1 MALGGDDLV
10 DLHAAAHARADNAAG
25 LRAGGIRDEVAAAQV
40 MAERGDLLGAGRAAG
55 RALVKH
61 RTLLGAGGRV
71 GLRLDPGVAGGGDI
85 GVVHRGIGAALH
97 RAGVVRV
104 ALLGA
109 SGVDDRVGELGDV
122 VAVPEAGL
130 VALPR
135 AVVLELGGPGVAA
148 LRVIDHAVAREGA
161 VGVRRAVD
169 ALGGGIFKDGALE
182 LRDLCDLGQARS
194 NIIRVLFVPIRI
206 VRGENPVEDSLDG
219 ELQRGVHTG
228 EGAGLNRVDLVAEVS
243 LLEQLA
249 AGKGA
254 AVDLRDAVGEVDGL
268 HVVIAGKRG
277 HTDGELLVSGTE
289 GELLHI
295 IVAQERVV
303 TDARDLRGD
312 VELLVVVDERER
324 ALADRLQA
332 RWQAE
337 RRVLLTE
344 DAVPREGPRADIRQ
358 AVRQAQLGEHGAAV
372 KRMILDALE
381 AAAGARAHEGER
393 VAAVEGALVD
403 ELELARH
410 VDGREVLVRI
420 KRMVADGGDV
430 VVQVD
435 AGEIVAV
442 LEGAVADVRHTG
454 VVLRAAVPLLI
465 RRTGDVGQDEIVLAD
480 GFPGI

>member
-1 MALGGDDLV
+1 M
-10 DLHAAAHARADNAAG
+10 
-25 LRAGGIRDEVAAAQV
+25 
-40 MAERGDLLGAGRAAG
+40 
-55 RALVKH
+55 
-61 RTLLGAGGRV
+61 
-71 GLRLDPGVAGGGDI
+71 
-85 GVVHRGIGAALH
+85 
-97 RAGVVRV
+97 
-104 ALLGA
+104 
-109 SGVDDRVGELGDV
+109 
-122 VAVPEAGL
+122 
-130 VALPR
+130 
-135 AVVLELGGPGVAA
+135 
-148 LRVIDHAVAREGA
+148 
-161 VGVRRAVD
+161 
-169 ALGGGIFKDGALE
+169 
-182 LRDLCDLGQARS
+182 
-194 NIIRVLFVPIRI
+194 LFVPIRI
-206 VRGENPVEDSLDG
+206 VRVENPVEGSLDG

-228 EGAGLNRVDLVAEVS
+228 EGAALDCVDLVAEVS

-277 HTDGELLVSGTE
+277 HTDGELLVSGAE

-295 IVAQERVV
+295 IIAHEGVVA
-303 TDARDLRGD
+303 DARDLRGD

-344 DAVPREGPRADIRQ
+344 DAIPREGPRADIRQ

-372 KRMILDALE
+372 KRVVLDALE

-393 VAAVEGALVD
+393 VAAVEGVLVD

-410 VDGREVLVRI
+410 VDGREVLVGI